1 MDFSADNC
9 EVLHLGSQT
18 RARPSLGMKRLWRV
32 VQQRD
37 LRMQVNSFLKVASQ
51 VDRVVKKAF
60 GKT

>member
-1 MDFSADNC
+1 MDFNADNC

-18 RARPSLGMKRLWRV
+18 RARPSLGMTRLWRV

-60 GKT
+60 SKT